1 MKVQCYGT
9 EFEIPDLLINKFISE
24 FDALPGSSYREGV
37 YQLRDSIN
45 EIVDLVAEDPEVL
58 HEREYLED
66 FLKALAMKEA
76 MQKLGILY
84 DS

>member
-24 FDALPGSSYREGV
+24 FNVLPGSSYREGV
-37 YQLRDSIN
+37 YQLRESIN
-45 EIVDLVAEDPEVL
+45 EIVNLVAEDPEML
-58 HEREYLED
+58 HEKEYLED